1 MHHSLPAL
9 MWAGNMKSIL
19 LADDN
24 PYILDTL
31 AARLRNNS
39 TAVIT
44 ATNGQEAVDAGTC
57 NPPDLAILDV
67 SMPVMSGLEAA
78 ERLHKNLPRLP
89 IILYTSYA
97 DLLKPRMHE
106 LGVVAVFDKSSSLR
120 ELLNT
125 VDECLDRKAA

>member
-9 MWAGNMKSIL
+9 MWAGKMKSIL